1 MPKNSHRLT
10 FRTLICVAVG
20 LIGLSVLAIGLTIWG
35 LRADA
40 IRDADTDTGNI
51 AVVLS
56 EQMSRSIQS
65 IDIVLSDIREKAA
78 RPEHGLRGGLC
89 ALDRKQRRS

>member
-1 MPKNSHRLT
+1 MSKASNRQT
-10 FRTLICVAVG
+10 FRRLIAITVG
-20 LIGLSVLAIGLTIWG
+20 LIAVSVLAIGLTIWG

-40 IRDADTDTGNI
+40 IRDAGTDTGNI

-65 IDIVLSDIREKAA
+65 VDIVLGDIRERLHACFPKPISRA
-78 RPEHGLRGGLC
+78 GLR
-89 ALDRKQRRS
+89 AREPMNF